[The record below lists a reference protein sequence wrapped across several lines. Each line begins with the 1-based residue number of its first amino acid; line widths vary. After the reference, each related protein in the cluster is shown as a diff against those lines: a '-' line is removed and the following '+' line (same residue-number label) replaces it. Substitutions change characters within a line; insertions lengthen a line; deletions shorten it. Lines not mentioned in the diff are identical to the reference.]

1 MLREWQG
8 ECSDRALKKYQSSSS
23 HFFCQATP
31 GAGKTVLAATIASRL
46 LQSDMVDLVLC
57 FSPSLTVSDGIK
69 RTFSSILNCTFNGGI
84 GAIGQSL
91 TYQSIQFLNEEFW
104 QTLRKHRVFVVFDEI
119 HHCSGSEVEKANIWG
134 QQVLTKI
141 QGLATFTLALSG
153 TPWRSDSLPIV
164 MGEYSDPDG
173 QLLVDYQYTLK
184 QAIADGV
191 CRTPKIVLVDNEH
204 LSVNSSE
211 KVESFSSILEMLK
224 QTKASYQS
232 VIHNQEAMEYLL
244 CLGCERLEKV
254 RTRSPNAGGLIVA
267 ASVQHAQTI
276 KEILS
281 QKFGQTVSIVTYRH
295 EEPLAEIERYRQS
308 DAQWIVS
315 VGMISEGTDIPRL
328 QVCCHMSSVK
338 TELYFRQVLGRI
350 LRVNNTINQQA
361 WLFTFAEQSLIEFSE
376 RIEQDIPETRLYV
389 SMGKPIETEFSGR
402 GNSLSVALPLESP
415 KGGRTT
421 VSWESSTDSSNSL
434 YGTLGAFDELR
445 LGAFKQRVIS
455 AFSSM

>member
-1 MLREWQG
+1 MLREWQS
-8 ECSDRALKKYQSSSS
+8 ECSDRALEKYQSNCS

-31 GAGKTVLAATIASRL
+31 GAGKTVLAANIASRL

-69 RTFSSILNCTFNGGI
+69 RTFSSILKCTFNGGM
-84 GAIGQSL
+84 GSVGQSL
-91 TYQSIQFLNEEFW
+91 TYQSIQFLNDEFW
-104 QTLRKHRVFVVFDEI
+104 QTLRNHRVFVVFDEI
-119 HHCSGSEVEKANIWG
+119 HHCSGSEVENANIWG

-173 QLLVDYQYTLK
+173 QLLIDYQYTLK

-191 CRTPKIVLVDNEH
+191 CRRPKIVLVDNED
-204 LSVNSSE
+204 LSVSSRE

-224 QTKASYQS
+224 QTKSSYQS

-244 CLGCERLEKV
+244 GLGCERLEKV
-254 RTRSPNAGGLIVA
+254 RIRSPNAGGLIVA

-281 QKFGQTVSIVTYRH
+281 QNFGQTVSIVTYRH

-376 RIEQDIPETRLYV
+376 RVEQDIPESRLYV

-421 VSWESSTDSSNSL
+421 VSWESSIDSSNSL
-434 YGTLGAFDELR
+434 YGTLGTFDELR

>member
-1 MLREWQG
+1 MLRGWQS
-8 ECSDRALKKYQSSSS
+8 ECSDRALEKYQSNGSY
-23 HFFCQATP
+23 FFCQATP
-31 GAGKTVLAATIASRL
+31 GAGKTVLAANIASRL

-69 RTFSSILNCTFNGGI
+69 RTFSSILNCTFNGGM

-91 TYQSIQFLNEEFW
+91 TYQSIQFLNDEFW
-104 QTLRKHRVFVVFDEI
+104 QTLRNHRVFVVFDEI
-119 HHCSGSEVEKANIWG
+119 HHCSGSEVENANIWG

-153 TPWRSDSLPIV
+153 TPWRSDSLPIA

-173 QLLVDYQYTLK
+173 QLRVDYQYTLK

-204 LSVNSSE
+204 LSVSSSE

-244 CLGCERLEKV
+244 GLGCERLEKV
-254 RTRSPNAGGLIVA
+254 RIRSPNAGGLIVA

-276 KEILS
+276 KEVLS

-328 QVCCHMSSVK
+328 QVCCHMSSIK

-376 RIEQDIPETRLYV
+376 RIEQDIPESRLYV
-389 SMGKPIETEFSGR
+389 SMGKPIETEFSDR

-415 KGGRTT
+415 NNGRTT
-421 VSWESSTDSSNSL
+421 VSWESSTHSSNSL
-434 YGTLGAFDELR
+434 YGALGTFDELR